1 MERKWYLVILARQLG
16 LELSGQ
22 DILQVSIGKFLQ
34 ACPGIRIITIL
45 PSECVRQWK
54 DYCSIRNFNCP
65 QHVLPAGFTPFHS
78 IRKALERIP
87 PEAFVAIHDG
97 DRPFVSVFA
106 IAAMVRKA
114 EAGVRAVVPYVAAP
128 GAIKVRTA
136 TGAYRSLSGGF
147 FLSQMPQVFR
157 AEDLQ
162 AAYAQAY
169 DTAFSDPASVVEK
182 INIPLSPVE
191 GEKWNVRVETAE
203 DLAAGRAAISAKNS

>member
-1 MERKWYLVILARQLG
+1 MERKWYLVILARRLG

-34 ACPGIRIITIL
+34 ACPGIRIITVL
-45 PSECVRQWK
+45 PSEYVRPWK

-65 QHVLPAGFTPFHS
+65 QRVLPAGFTPFHS

-87 PEAFVAIHDG
+87 SDAFVAIHDG
-97 DRPFVSVFA
+97 DMPFVSASA
-106 IAAMVRKA
+106 IAAMARKA
-114 EAGVRAVVPYVAAP
+114 EAGVRALVPYVAAP
-128 GAIKVRTA
+128 GAVKVLTA

-147 FLSQMPQVFR
+147 FLSQMPQIFR

-162 AAYAQAY
+162 AAYLQAY
-169 DTAFSDPASVVEK
+169 DTAFSDPASIVEK

-203 DLAAGRAAISAKNS
+203 DLAAGKAAISVKNS